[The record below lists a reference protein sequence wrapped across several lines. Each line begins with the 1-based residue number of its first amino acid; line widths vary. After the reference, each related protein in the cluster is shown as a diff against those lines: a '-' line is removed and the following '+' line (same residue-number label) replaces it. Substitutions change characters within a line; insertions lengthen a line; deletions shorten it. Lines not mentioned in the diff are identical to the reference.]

1 MIEGKGGRRRSAWPK
16 EDRSGRSPHLE
27 TNFTSAAMKLGTRM
41 RIQVEQGTPVR
52 FRLGG
57 GTMGATW
64 RVETVEKGASEDA
77 EGE

>member
-1 MIEGKGGRRRSAWPK
+1 M
-16 EDRSGRSPHLE
+16 
-27 TNFTSAAMKLGTRM
+27 SAAMKLGTRM

-77 EGE
+77 EGK